1 MSGTWLRQL
10 VSNNS
15 AKRRVRVLLFI
26 YLALVLCP
34 IHYWPIAPDGDNT
47 WFFAMN
53 YAAAHHLVMGQD
65 IVWTSG
71 PLTWL
76 AVPQDVGGNLPRALL
91 FQAALRILL
100 RAIRW
105 VVLFRSNFSLRNL
118 TLFAIFIVFSS
129 ARYPLALGLADIL
142 IAGALV
148 LLVQFELRAG
158 TMRYITALA
167 MLGMVPLIK
176 FVSAIVVMGII
187 AGLVVDRWVRRERGA
202 VWQALSAIT
211 IPACVA
217 ALTWWLAVGSFRTLP
232 AYIKGSLELSRGYS
246 LAMSVAG
253 PPTEFIA
260 AGEALVFLIVALIF
274 LRSQQRSIA
283 RFLIFVLTIPV
294 LVNIKH
300 GFVRQD
306 AHISHFFCFVALA
319 LGLVALVIRLT
330 EQRTIITFAAITLLF
345 GAIWQDNVVR
355 SDARAA
361 FEGTGITTPWR
372 VAQALWFPHL
382 RRSLI
387 AKSQR
392 NFPPDLRLEPQIKD
406 AIQQEPV
413 ASLSVSFNELFL
425 EGVNLVLYPVP
436 QRYSAYTPHLDQ
448 LNADWVRKKGPHFLI
463 FDGTTIDGRHPWMDT
478 PAMWLEVYR
487 WYDTRMLGK
496 RTLLLERRSVPRFT
510 RFESFARSEMRFGQE
525 MGVPG
530 THDPLF
536 WNMRCSLRRTGQ
548 LRALLFRVP
557 EVTMTPNEEGRP
569 DQVQG
574 VFRVL
579 PAVLVSPSL
588 GDRLP
593 IGLRQFAQDFDPNG
607 SRSEFVH
614 TFTFGGPGAAAY
626 NPGCDVEWLRPV
638 P

>member
-1 MSGTWLRQL
+1 MSGTWLQQL

-15 AKRRVRVLLFI
+15 AKRRLRVLLFI

-53 YAAAHHLVMGQD
+53 YAASHHLVMGQD

-91 FQAALRILL
+91 FQAALWILL
-100 RAIRW
+100 LAILW
-105 VVLFRSNFSLRNL
+105 DVLFRSNFSLRNL
-118 TLFAIFIVFSS
+118 ALFAIFIVFSS

-148 LLVQFELRAG
+148 LLLQFELRAG
-158 TMRYITALA
+158 TTRYITALA
-167 MLGMVPLIK
+167 MLGVVPAIK
-176 FVSAIVVMGII
+176 FVGAIVVAGII
-187 AGLVVDRWVRRERGA
+187 AGLVVDRWVRRQRGA
-202 VWQALSAIT
+202 VWQALSAIA
-211 IPACVA
+211 IPACVS
-217 ALTWWLAVGSFRTLP
+217 ALTWWFAVGSFRTLP

-253 PPTEFIA
+253 PPTELIA
-260 AGEALVFLIVALIF
+260 AAETLVFLIVALIF

-330 EQRTIITFAAITLLF
+330 EQRTIVTFAAITLLF

-355 SDARAA
+355 TDARAA

-372 VAQALWFPHL
+372 VAQALWFPNL
-382 RRSLI
+382 RRSLN
-387 AKSQR
+387 AKSQH
-392 NFPPDLRLEPQIKD
+392 NFPPNLRLEPQIRD
-406 AIQQEPV
+406 AIQQQSV

-436 QRYSAYTPHLDQ
+436 QRYSAYTPYLDQ

-496 RTLLLERRSVPRFT
+496 RTLLLERRSTPRF
-510 RFESFARSEMRFGQE
+510 RRLEYFAESQMKFGQDSHVL
-525 MGVPG
+525 M
-530 THDPLF
+530 TSDPLF
-536 WNMRCSLRRTGQ
+536 WTMQCSLTTTAK

-557 EVTMTPNEEGRP
+557 EVTMAVHEDGQEERI
-569 DQVQG
+569 
-574 VFRVL
+574 FRVL

-588 GDRLP
+588 GDRVPADLKD
-593 IGLRQFAQDFDPNG
+593 FAEVFGAGGGHKFSVN
-607 SRSEFVH
+607 
-614 TFTFGGPGAAAY
+614 TLTFGGPGAAAY